1 MIVHFSTS
9 TRIALATLIAAL
21 AIAPAALAGG
31 EAKSGWPFTRPVA
44 VQPMAHMQSAS
55 ANVIAGEPKNQLPF
69 TLPVSSQSPTIIVR
83 AGSGFS
89 WGDAAIG
96 AAATLGLALAA
107 AGALALARAP
117 RLRKATP
124 AI

>member
-1 MIVHFSTS
+1 MHFSTS

-31 EAKSGWPFTRPVA
+31 EAKSGWPFTRSVA
-44 VQPMAHMQSAS
+44 VQPTAHAQSAP
-55 ANVIAGEPKNQLPF
+55 ANVISGEPKNQLPF
-69 TLPVSSQSPTIIVR
+69 TLPVRTHSSTIIVR

-96 AAATLGLALAA
+96 AAAMLGVALAA
-107 AGALALARAP
+107 AGALALAHTP
-117 RLRKATP
+117 RLRRATP
-124 AI
+124 AV